1 MNRPIVYVSCAQSCE
16 IQRFELSPDCGA
28 LRPLGTTPVPG
39 IQGPSNTSMP
49 LAASPDRRVLHAALR
64 GASNPCVSFT
74 IAAPDGALQPIGSA
88 PLPHEACYLTV
99 DRSGRHLLMA
109 SYPGALLAS
118 LALDARGAA
127 IAPPRQIVP
136 TGPAAHCVIVDA
148 RNRFAYA
155 TSLGADVV
163 MRFAFDAASGQLTDM
178 QSTALAAGA
187 GPRHLQLS
195 ADGRFLYV
203 LCELDGSVGVFAVE
217 ADTGRL
223 QGRQVLR
230 SHAEGFNQAQ
240 AADLHLTPDGRF
252 LYTSERRTHTLTG
265 CRITPEDGLLTVA
278 GAWPTEA
285 GPRGFAID
293 PSGAFLLAAG
303 QQSHHLSVYRIDPHS
318 GALAAIGRYA
328 TGGNPNWI
336 EIVDRPDA

>member
-1 MNRPIVYVSCAQSCE
+1 MSRTIVYLSCAQTCE
-16 IQRFELSPDCGA
+16 IQRFELNRDTGA
-28 LRPLGTTPVPG
+28 MHRLGSTPVTG
-39 IQGPSNTSMP
+39 LQGPSNTSMP
-49 LAASPDRRVLHAALR
+49 LALSPDRRVLLAALR
-64 GASNPCVSFT
+64 GAPNPCVAFA
-74 IAAPDGALQPIGSA
+74 IGAPDGALQAIGSA
-88 PLPHEACYLTV
+88 PLPHEACYLTL
-99 DRSGRHLLMA
+99 DRTGRHLLMA

-118 LALDARGAA
+118 LALDARGAV

-178 QSTALAAGA
+178 QSTALPAGA

-203 LCELDGSVGVFAVE
+203 LCELDGSVGAFAVDG
-217 ADTGRL
+217 DTGAL
-223 QGRQVLR
+223 QGRQILR
-230 SHAEGFNQAQ
+230 THAAGFSQAQ
-240 AADLHLTPDGRF
+240 AADLHLSPDGRF
-252 LYTSERRTHTLTG
+252 LYASERRSHTLMAWRVAPQDG
-265 CRITPEDGLLTVA
+265 SLTPA

-293 PSGAFLLAAG
+293 PGGRFLLAAG
-303 QQSHHLSVYRIDPHS
+303 QQSQHMGVYRIDAHS
-318 GALAAIGRYA
+318 GALTAIGRHA
-328 TGGNPNWI
+328 TAGNPNWI
-336 EIVDRPDA
+336 EMLEWPDA

>member
-1 MNRPIVYVSCAQSCE
+1 MHRPIVYVSCAQSCE
-16 IQRFELSPDCGA
+16 IQRFELNPDTGA
-28 LRPLGTTPVPG
+28 LHRLGTTPVPG

-49 LAASPDRRVLHAALR
+49 LAVSPDRRVLHAALR
-64 GASNPCVSFT
+64 GASNPCVSFA

-99 DRSGRHLLMA
+99 DRGGRHLLMA

-127 IAPPRQIVP
+127 IAPPQQIVP
-136 TGPAAHCVIVDA
+136 TGPAAHCVIQDTPG
-148 RNRFAYA
+148 RFVYA
-155 TSLGADVV
+155 TSLGADGI
-163 MRFAFDAASGQLTDM
+163 MRFAFDAASGRLHDM
-178 QSTALAAGA
+178 VTADLPHGT

-195 ADGRFLYV
+195 TDGRLLYV
-203 LCELDGSVGVFAVE
+203 LCELDGSVGVFAVD
-217 ADTGRL
+217 ADTGLL
-223 QGRQVLR
+223 QGRQILR
-230 SHAEGFNQAQ
+230 THAEGFSQAQ
-240 AADLHLTPDGRF
+240 AADVHLSPDGRF
-252 LYTSERRTHTLTG
+252 LYASERRTHTLTAW
-265 CRITPEDGLLTVA
+265 RIAPEDGSLTLA

-303 QQSHHLSVYRIDPHS
+303 QQSDHLSVYRIDPNS
-318 GALAAIGRYA
+318 GALTAIGRHA

-336 EIVDRPDA
+336 EIVDLPHA

>member
-1 MNRPIVYVSCAQSCE
+1 MSRPIVYVSCAQRCE
-16 IQRFELSPDCGA
+16 IQRFELNPGSGA
-28 LRPLGTTPVPG
+28 LRPLGTAPVSG

-49 LAASPDRRVLHAALR
+49 LALSPDRRVLHAALR
-64 GASNPCVSFT
+64 GASNPCVSFA

-99 DRSGRHLLMA
+99 DRGGRHLLMA

-127 IAPPRQIVP
+127 IAPPQQIVP
-136 TGPAAHCVIVDA
+136 TGPAAHCVIQDA
-148 RNRFAYA
+148 QGRFVYA
-155 TSLGADVV
+155 TSLGADVI
-163 MRFAFDAASGQLTDM
+163 MRFAFDAASGRLHDM
-178 QSTALAAGA
+178 AATALPAGA
-187 GPRHLQLS
+187 GPRHLQLT

-203 LCELDGSVGVFAVE
+203 LCELDGSVGVFAVD
-217 ADTGRL
+217 ADTGLL
-223 QGRQVLR
+223 QGRQILR
-230 SHAEGFNQAQ
+230 THAEGFGQAQ
-240 AADLHLTPDGRF
+240 AADLHLSPDGRF

-265 CRITPEDGLLTVA
+265 YRITPEDGSLTMA

-303 QQSHHLSVYRIDPHS
+303 QQSHHLSVYRIDRHS
-318 GALAAIGRYA
+318 GALTTIGRYA

-336 EIVDRPDA
+336 EIVDRPHA